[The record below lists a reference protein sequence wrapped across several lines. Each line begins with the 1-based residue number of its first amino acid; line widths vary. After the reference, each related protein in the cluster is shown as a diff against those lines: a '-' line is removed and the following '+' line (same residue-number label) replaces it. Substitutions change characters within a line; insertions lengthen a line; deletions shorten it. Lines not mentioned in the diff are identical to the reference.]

1 MNKVYVLPPGEQ
13 WIVDR
18 FVSEW
23 NEDNADISVT
33 NPNDADVIWLLADWC
48 WNQLPL
54 QLLQEKKVITT
65 VHHIVPDKFYHSR
78 SALADFKA
86 RDQITDLYHV
96 YNKRTEAFIRPLTTK
111 PIYMINYWANNYLF
125 KPTIDLNHV
134 TGVKPTVQRIFRL

>member
-48 WNQLPL
+48 WNQLPA
-54 QLLQEKKVITT
+54 QLLQDKKVITT

-78 SALADFKA
+78 SALADFQA

-96 YNKRTEAFIRPLTTK
+96 YNKRAEEFIRPLTQK
-111 PIYMINYWANNYLF
+111 PICIIEYWANDSIF
-125 KPTIDLNHV
+125 KLTKDLNHV
-134 TGVKPTVQRIFRL
+134 EGIKPTMQRIFRI